1 MKAAEELFAHGGF
14 HHTTMRSITS
24 KAGVNLSAVNYHFG
38 SKEALLTAIFD
49 MHLTPI
55 NEERVQRLSRVAKRS
70 LEEPQ
75 LPTIEEAMRAFIEPT
90 FALLHSG
97 ASGGYFRII
106 VGRSLSEP
114 DQTVREIFLHRVVP
128 VIEMLKDLLC
138 QAMPGTSRQEVSWK
152 LRFALGAMSQTLTSH
167 NHPPLFDLGEEKV
180 SRGVVDLLIGF
191 IVKGMQE

>member
-14 HHTTMRSITS
+14 HHTTMRAITS

-49 MHLTPI
+49 MHWTPI
-55 NEERVQRLSRVAKRS
+55 NEERVQRLSRVAKKS
-70 LEEPQ
+70 QEEPQ
-75 LPTIEEAMRAFIEPT
+75 PPTIEEAMRSFIEPT
-90 FALLHSG
+90 FALFQSG

-106 VGRSLSEP
+106 VGRALSEP
-114 DQTVREIFLHRVVP
+114 DQTVREIFLHRVMP

-138 QAMPGTSRQEVSWK
+138 QAMPRTSRAEVSWK
-152 LRFALGAMSQTLTSH
+152 LRFALGAMSQTLTGH
-167 NHPPLFDLGEEKV
+167 NQPPLFYLGEEKV
-180 SRGVVDLLIGF
+180 SSGVVDLLIGF